1 MRILFISYTRL
12 GDAVLSTGLLE
23 ALRRQYPQARFT
35 IACGPVAA
43 PVFEAFPALE
53 RLVVMR
59 KGPYLAHWRALLGS
73 CFSTF
78 WDLIVDLRGSAS
90 AWVLPTRRRRIFS
103 GGSRGGHRIEQLAAL
118 LDLDPAPGPCAWFS
132 DADRARA
139 EELIGADPRPVLAV
153 GPTSNWRAKTWPRE
167 YFEET
172 VRRLTAS
179 GGALEGARLA
189 VLSAP
194 PERGEALPLLSAVPE
209 TARIDLAG
217 TADLGVLAALL
228 ARAALYIGNDSGL
241 MHLAAAAGAPTLGLF
256 GPSRDEQYRPW
267 GRRTAFVRTDR
278 DYETLRR
285 DPGFCKDPEDS
296 LMRDLPV
303 GRVVGAAEKL
313 LAGEP

>member
-12 GDAVLSTGLLE
+12 GDAVLSTGLLD
-23 ALRRQYPQARFT
+23 ALHQRYPEARFT

-59 KGPYLAHWRALLGS
+59 KGPYLAHWRTLLGA

-103 GGSRGGHRIEQLAAL
+103 GGSNSGH
-118 LDLDPAPGPCAWFS
+118 
-132 DADRARA
+132 
-139 EELIGADPRPVLAV
+139 
-153 GPTSNWRAKTWPRE
+153 
-167 YFEET
+167 
-172 VRRLTAS
+172 
-179 GGALEGARLA
+179 
-189 VLSAP
+189 
-194 PERGEALPLLSAVPE
+194 
-209 TARIDLAG
+209 RIDLAG
-217 TADLGVLAALL
+217 TEPLGVLAALL
-228 ARAALYIGNDSGL
+228 ARSALYIGNDSGL

-267 GRRTAFVRTDR
+267 GAQTAIVRTDR

-296 LMRDLPV
+296 LMWDLPV
-303 GRVVGAAEKL
+303 DRVVAAAERL
-313 LAGEP
+313 LAGKS

>member
-23 ALRRQYPQARFT
+23 ALRARYPDARFT

-43 PVFEAFPALE
+43 PVFGAFPALE

-59 KGPYLAHWRALLGS
+59 KGRYLAHWRALLGA
-73 CFSTF
+73 CFPTF

-103 GGSRGGHRIEQLAAL
+103 GGSGSGHRLEQLAAL
-118 LDLDPAPGPCAWFS
+118 LELDPVPAPRAWFS

-139 EELIGADPRPVLAV
+139 EELAGDDPRPVLAV
-153 GPTSNWRAKTWPRE
+153 GPTANWRAKTWPLER
-167 YFEET
+167 FEET

-179 GGALEGARLA
+179 GGALAGARLA

-194 PERGEALPLLSAVPE
+194 PERAEAFPLLSAVPE
-209 TARIDLAG
+209 PDRIDLAG
-217 TADLGVLAALL
+217 TEQLGVLAALL
-228 ARAALYIGNDSGL
+228 ARSALYIGNDSGL

-267 GRRTAFVRTDR
+267 GARTAFVRTDR

-285 DPGFCKDPEDS
+285 DPGFCKDPDDS
-296 LMRDLPV
+296 LMWDLPV
-303 GRVVGAAEKL
+303 DRVVEAAERL
-313 LAGEP
+313 VAGKS